1 MTSVN
6 HPIVTMKKS
15 ELLELFLNLCRI
27 DSPSGEEKSVGEYII
42 KHLARHK
49 ISAGRD
55 AYGNVI
61 ARVPGEGKPLVI
73 SAHLDTV
80 EPGRG
85 VKPVV
90 RNGVVRS
97 DGRTILG
104 ADDKAGLAAAIA
116 VTQEAVDQGRRIRP
130 LELVF
135 TRQEETDLDGVR
147 NLDWKQIRAREGFIL
162 DGSDDPGRITIAA
175 PYIYNVDIT
184 VKGRAAHAGVEPEK
198 GINALAIAA
207 DAISQLKLGRIDRQT
222 TANIGTLA
230 AGSASNAIPA
240 EAVMRAEARSHSQT
254 TALAQVEAMKGA
266 FNRAVRRRRG
276 AKLSFKSSLACRGY
290 RYDKKDPLIK
300 ELKAAMAAHGW
311 TVAWEESC
319 GASDANVWAEKR
331 IKAVEISVGYRDAHS
346 TGEWIK
352 VDDLWSVFRFLAA
365 YIQVK

>member
-1 MTSVN
+1 
-6 HPIVTMKKS
+6 MKKS
-15 ELLELFLNLCRI
+15 ELLELFLDLCRI
-27 DSPSGEEKSVGEYII
+27 DSPSGEEKSVGDYII

-49 ISAGRD
+49 IRAGRD

-61 ARVPGEGKPLVI
+61 AKVAGEGKPLVI

-97 DGRTILG
+97 DGQTILG
-104 ADDKAGLAAAIA
+104 ADDKAGLTAAIA
-116 VTQEAVDQGRRIRP
+116 VAEEAVGQGWRIRP

-135 TRQEETDLDGVR
+135 TRQEEADLDGVSH
-147 NLDWKQIRAREGFIL
+147 LDWSRIRAREGLIL
-162 DGSDDPGRITIAA
+162 DGSDEPGRITIAS
-175 PYIYNVDIT
+175 PYIYNVDIR
-184 VKGRAAHAGVEPEK
+184 VKGRAAHAGVEPDK

-207 DAISQLKLGRIDRQT
+207 EAIRELKLGRIDRQT

-230 AGSASNAIPA
+230 AGSAVNSIPA
-240 EAVMRAEARSHSQT
+240 EAVMCAETRSHSQRS
-254 TALAQVEAMKGA
+254 ALAQVDLMNRA
-266 FNRAVRRRRG
+266 FKRAVRRRRG
-276 AKLSFKSSLACRGY
+276 ARLYFKSRLACRGY

-300 ELKAAMAAHGW
+300 ELKAAMIAHGW
-311 TVAWEESC
+311 KVAWEESC

-331 IKAVEISVGYRDAHS
+331 VKAVEISIGYRDAHT

-352 VDDLWSVFRFLAA
+352 ADDIWSVFRFLAA

>member
-1 MTSVN
+1 
-6 HPIVTMKKS
+6 MKKS
-15 ELLELFLNLCRI
+15 ELLDLFLNLCRI
-27 DSPSGEEKSVGEYII
+27 DSPSGEEQSVGDYII
-42 KHLARHK
+42 DYLARHK
-49 ISAGRD
+49 IRAGRD

-61 ARVPGEGKPLVI
+61 ATVAGEGKPLAL

-97 DGRTILG
+97 DGRTVLG
-104 ADDKAGLAAAIA
+104 ADDKAGLTAVIAAA
-116 VTQEAVDQGRRIRP
+116 QEAVGQGRRIRP

-135 TRQEETDLDGVR
+135 TRQEETDLDGAY
-147 NLDWKQIRAREGFIL
+147 NLDWSRIQASEGLIL
-162 DGSDDPGRITIAA
+162 DGEDAPGRITIAS

-207 DAISQLKLGRIDRQT
+207 DAISELKLGRIDRQT
-222 TANIGTLA
+222 TANIGTLV
-230 AGSASNAIPA
+230 AGSASNSIPG
-240 EAVMRAEARSHSQT
+240 EAVMRAETRSHSQKS
-254 TALAQVEAMKGA
+254 ALTQIDAMNRA
-266 FNRAVRRRRG
+266 FKRAVRRRRG
-276 AKLSFKSSLACRGY
+276 AKLDFKSTLACRGY
-290 RYDKKDPLIK
+290 RYDKTDPLIK
-300 ELKAAMAAHGW
+300 ELKAAMTAQGW

-319 GASDANVWAEKR
+319 GASDANVWAEKGV
-331 IKAVEISVGYRDAHS
+331 KAVEISIGYRDAHT

-352 VDDLWSVFRFLAA
+352 VDDIWSVFRFLAA